1 MLFPWQKNRIKK
13 LFRLNRNNEALIEE
27 LKIEG
32 ITENNVLYAIK
43 KVPREIFVERQFIQQ
58 AYENIPLP
66 IDCGQT
72 ISQPYVVAYMIDC
85 LRLNKSSIVLEIGT
99 GSGYQTAIISHLCR
113 KIYTIEIHD
122 NLLNKAKK
130 RIAKLNLKNIIFKLG
145 DGAEGW
151 QNKALFDAIIISA
164 AMQESI
170 PNQRVSEI
178 IPAKLLENLKHQ
190 GGRLVMPKKN
200 LSGNQKLLLV
210 KKNNESYLEK
220 ELLDVKFVPFIK

>member
-1 MLFPWQKNRIKK
+1 MLFPWQKNRIKQ
-13 LFRLNRNNEALIEE
+13 LRSNRNNEELLEE

-72 ISQPYVVAYMIDC
+72 ISQPYVVAFMIDC
-85 LRLNKSSIVLEIGT
+85 LRLNKKDIVLEIGT
-99 GSGYQTAIISHLCR
+99 GSGYQTAILSHLCQEVC
-113 KIYTIEIHD
+113 TIEIYG
-122 NLLNKAKK
+122 NLLHKAKK
-130 RIAKLNLKNIIFKLG
+130 RITQLNLKNIIFKLG
-145 DGAEGW
+145 NGTEGW

-164 AMQESI
+164 ALQESI

-178 IPAKLLENLKHQ
+178 IPAKLLENLKNQ
-190 GGRLVMPKKN
+190 GSLVMPKKKTIRK
-200 LSGNQKLLLV
+200 SKTAIS
-210 KKNNESYLEK
+210 KKK
-220 ELLDVKFVPFIK
+220 

>member
-72 ISQPYVVAYMIDC
+72 ISQPFVVAFMIAC
-85 LRLNKSSIVLEIGT
+85 LNLKKTDKVLEIGT
-99 GSGYQTAIISHLCR
+99 GTGYQTAILSHLCQEVF
-113 KIYTIEIHD
+113 TIEVHD
-122 NLLNKAKK
+122 NLIKKAKK

-145 DGAEGW
+145 NGVEGW
-151 QNKALFDAIIISA
+151 QNKTLFDAIIISA
-164 AMQESI
+164 A
-170 PNQRVSEI
+170 SEI
-178 IPAKLLENLKHQ
+178 IPAKLLENLKSQ
-190 GGRLVMPKKN
+190 GRLIMPKKKP
-200 LSGNQKLLLV
+200 SGNQKLLLV
-210 KKNNESYLEK
+210 KKNNETYLEK

>member
-66 IDCGQT
+66 IDCEQT
-72 ISQPYVVAYMIDC
+72 ISQPFVVAYMIAC
-85 LRLNKSSIVLEIGT
+85 LNLKKTDKVLEIGT
-99 GSGYQTAIISHLCR
+99 GTGYQTAILSNLCQEVF
-113 KIYTIEIHD
+113 TIEVHD
-122 NLLNKAKK
+122 NLIKKAKK

-145 DGAEGW
+145 NGAKGW
-151 QNKALFDAIIISA
+151 QNQNKALFDAIIISA
-164 AMQESI
+164 A
-170 PNQRVSEI
+170 SEI
-178 IPAKLLENLKHQ
+178 IPAKLLENLKNQ
-190 GGRLVMPKKN
+190 GSLVMPKKKP
-200 LSGNQKLLLV
+200 SGNQKLLLV
-210 KKNNESYLEK
+210 KKNNETYLEK

>member
-66 IDCGQT
+66 IDCEQT
-72 ISQPYVVAYMIDC
+72 ISQPFVVAYMIAC
-85 LRLNKSSIVLEIGT
+85 LNLKKTDKVLEIGT
-99 GSGYQTAIISHLCR
+99 GTGYQTAILSHLCQEVF
-113 KIYTIEIHD
+113 TIEVHD
-122 NLLNKAKK
+122 NLIKKAKK

-145 DGAEGW
+145 NGAKGW
-151 QNKALFDAIIISA
+151 QNQNKALFDAIIISA
-164 AMQESI
+164 A
-170 PNQRVSEI
+170 SEI
-178 IPAKLLENLKHQ
+178 IPAKLLENLKNQ
-190 GGRLVMPKKN
+190 GSLVMPKKKP
-200 LSGNQKLLLV
+200 SGNQKLLLV
-210 KKNNESYLEK
+210 KKNNETYLEK

>member
-72 ISQPYVVAYMIDC
+72 ISQPFVVAFMIAC
-85 LRLNKSSIVLEIGT
+85 LNLKKTDKVLEIGT
-99 GSGYQTAIISHLCR
+99 GTGYQTAILSHLCQEVF
-113 KIYTIEIHD
+113 TIEVHD
-122 NLLNKAKK
+122 NLIKKAKK

-145 DGAEGW
+145 NGAEGW
-151 QNKALFDAIIISA
+151 QNKNKALFDAIIISA
-164 AMQESI
+164 A
-170 PNQRVSEI
+170 SEI
-178 IPAKLLENLKHQ
+178 IPAKLLEKLKEQ
-190 GGRLVMPKKN
+190 EKLATPNQPEEGKK
-200 LSGNQKLLLV
+200 
-210 KKNNESYLEK
+210 E
-220 ELLDVKFVPFIK
+220 

>member
-13 LFRLNRNNEALIEE
+13 PLRLNKNNEALIKE

-32 ITENNVLYAIK
+32 ITENNILCAMR

-72 ISQPYVVAYMIDC
+72 ISQPYIVAYMIAC
-85 LRLNKSSIVLEIGT
+85 LNLKKTDKVLEIGT
-99 GSGYQTAIISHLCR
+99 GTGYQTAILSHLCLEVC
-113 KIYTIEIHD
+113 TIEIHS

-130 RIAKLNLKNIIFKLG
+130 RIVRLNLKNIIFKLG

-151 QNKALFDAIIISA
+151 QNKTLFDAIIISA
-164 AMQESI
+164 A
-170 PNQRVSEI
+170 SEI
-178 IPAKLLENLKHQ
+178 VPAKLLESLKNQ
-190 GGRLVMPKKN
+190 GRLIMPKKK
-200 LSGNQKLLLV
+200 SSENQKLLLV
-210 KKNNESYLEK
+210 KKNNATYLEK
-220 ELLDVKFVPFIK
+220 ELLNVKFVPFLNKNIE

>member
-1 MLFPWQKNRIKK
+1 MLFPWQKNRIEKR
-13 LFRLNRNNEALIEE
+13 LRLNRNNEALIEE

-66 IDCGQT
+66 IDCEQT
-72 ISQPYVVAYMIDC
+72 ISQPFVVAYMIAC
-85 LRLNKSSIVLEIGT
+85 LNLKKTDKVLEIGT
-99 GSGYQTAIISHLCR
+99 GSGFQTAILGHLCQEVC
-113 KIYTIEIHD
+113 TIEIHGK
-122 NLLNKAKK
+122 LINKAKK

-145 DGAEGW
+145 NGAEGW

-164 AMQESI
+164 A
-170 PNQRVSEI
+170 SEI
-178 IPAKLLENLKHQ
+178 IPAKLLENLKNQ
-190 GGRLVMPKKN
+190 GCLVMPKKKP
-200 LSGNQKLLLV
+200 SGNQKLLLV
-210 KKNNESYLEK
+210 KKNNETYLEK

>member
-1 MLFPWQKNRIKK
+1 MLFPWQKNRIKQ
-13 LFRLNRNNEALIEE
+13 LRSNRNNEELLEE

-43 KVPREIFVERQFIQQ
+43 KVPREIFVERQFIKQ
-58 AYENIPLP
+58 AFENIPLP

-72 ISQPYVVAYMIDC
+72 ISQPYVVAFMIDC
-85 LRLNKSSIVLEIGT
+85 LRLNKKDIVLEIGT
-99 GSGYQTAIISHLCR
+99 GSGYQTAILSHLCQEVC
-113 KIYTIEIHD
+113 TIEIHGK
-122 NLLNKAKK
+122 LINKAKK

-190 GGRLVMPKKN
+190 GSLVMPKKN
-200 LSGNQKLLLV
+200 SSGNQKLLLV

>member
-1 MLFPWQKNRIKK
+1 MIFPWQKNRIDKK
-13 LFRLNRNNEALIEE
+13 NNEALIEK

-72 ISQPYVVAYMIDC
+72 ISQPYVVAYMSAS
-85 LRLNKSSIVLEIGT
+85 LNLKKTDKVLEIGT
-99 GSGYQTAIISHLCR
+99 GTGYQTAILSHLCQEVC
-113 KIYTIEIHD
+113 TIEIYG
-122 NLLNKAKK
+122 NLLHKAKK
-130 RIAKLNLKNIIFKLG
+130 RITQLNLKNIIFKLG
-145 DGAEGW
+145 NGTEGW

-170 PNQRVSEI
+170 PNQRVLEI

-190 GGRLVMPKKN
+190 GGRLVMPKKKP
-200 LSGNQKLLLV
+200 SGNQKLLLV
-210 KKNNESYLEK
+210 KKNNETYLEK

>member
-66 IDCGQT
+66 IDCEQT
-72 ISQPYVVAYMIDC
+72 ISQPFVVAYMIAC
-85 LRLNKSSIVLEIGT
+85 LNLKKTDKVLEIGT
-99 GSGYQTAIISHLCR
+99 GSGFQTAILGHLCQEVC
-113 KIYTIEIHD
+113 TIEIHGK
-122 NLLNKAKK
+122 LINKAKK

-145 DGAEGW
+145 NGAEGW

-164 AMQESI
+164 A
-170 PNQRVSEI
+170 SEI
-178 IPAKLLENLKHQ
+178 IPAKLLENLKNQ
-190 GGRLVMPKKN
+190 GSLVMPKKKP
-200 LSGNQKLLLV
+200 SGNQKLLLV
-210 KKNNESYLEK
+210 KKNNETYLEK
-220 ELLDVKFVPFIK
+220 ELLDVKFVPLLNKNIE